1 MAEKNTEKQRATE
14 QQLAEIAKITD
25 EELFKRLDTDAE
37 GLNQV
42 EASDRLEEYG
52 KNIIDTGNENSLA
65 KRVREAIINPF
76 NVVLLIVA
84 GVTLVTDVIIAEK
97 PSWATFL
104 MLIFVVAVS
113 GIISF
118 VQAEKS
124 NSAAQKLQNM
134 ISNRIDVIRNG
145 SSMEIDNEDAVP
157 GDVVKLASGDM
168 LPGDGALLRQK
179 TCSLTSRSSPARAI
193 RSRNLPAPIP
203 WAMILQS
210 WTTSASWAAIS
221 SPAAQRLSF

>member
-1 MAEKNTEKQRATE
+1 MICFPISGQSFTNKEDIMAEKNTEKQRAAE
-14 QQLAEIAKITD
+14 QQLAEIAKISD
-25 EELFKRLDTDAE
+25 EELFKRLDTDEE

-42 EASDRLEEYG
+42 EAGDRLEEYG

-65 KRVREAIINPF
+65 KRIREAIINPF
-76 NVVLLIVA
+76 NIVLLIVA
-84 GVTLVTDVIIAEK
+84 VVTLVTDVIIAEK

-124 NSAAQKLQNM
+124 NSAAEKLQNM
-134 ISNRIDVIRNG
+134 ISNKIDVIRNG
-145 SSMEIDNEDAVP
+145 SCMEIDIIRNGSAMEIDIEDAVP

-168 LPGDGALLRQK
+168 LPRRCALY
-179 TCSLTSRSSPARAI
+179 
-193 RSRNLPAPIP
+193 
-203 WAMILQS
+203 
-210 WTTSASWAAIS
+210 
-221 SPAAQRLSF
+221 